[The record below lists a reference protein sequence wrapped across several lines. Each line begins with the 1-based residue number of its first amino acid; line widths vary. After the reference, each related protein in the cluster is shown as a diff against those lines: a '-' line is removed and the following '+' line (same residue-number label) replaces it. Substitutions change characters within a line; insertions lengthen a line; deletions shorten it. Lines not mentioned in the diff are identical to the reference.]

1 MRKFALSLAAL
12 ALVASP
18 ALAGKYNTKVSV
30 GDKAPTF
37 SGVEATTPK
46 GEVISVSLPELKE
59 DVVILVFQANHCP
72 MVVAYEDRVN
82 DLAAAYAGKSV
93 KVVGIAVSG
102 KGTRKLDDLNAIK
115 AKVAEKDS
123 KINFT
128 YGYDETMDI
137 GRAYGVTTTPQ
148 FFVLDKERKIRYTGA
163 LDDNAKE
170 SSVKVNYVKA
180 ATDALLSGKEI
191 EVTETKARG
200 CGVSYD
206 KK

>member
-37 SGVEATTPK
+37 SGIAATTPK
-46 GEVISVSLPELKE
+46 GEEVSVSLPDLKE

-82 DLAAAYAGKSV
+82 DLTAAYKGKNV
-93 KVVGIAVSG
+93 KVVSIAVSG
-102 KGTRKLDDLNAIK
+102 KGTRKLDDLSAIK

-128 YGYDETMDI
+128 YGFDETQAV
-137 GRAYGVTTTPQ
+137 GRSYGVTTTPQ

-180 ATDALLSGKEI
+180 AVDALLSGKEI
-191 EVTETKARG
+191 EVTETNARG
-200 CGVSYD
+200 CGVQYD

>member
-1 MRKFALSLAAL
+1 MRKFALSLAVLAL
-12 ALVASP
+12 AAAP

-30 GDKAPTF
+30 GDKAPSF
-37 SGVEATTPK
+37 SGVAATTPK
-46 GEVISVSLPELKE
+46 GEEVSVSLPDLKE

-82 DLAAAYAGKSV
+82 DLAAAYPGKNV
-93 KVVGIAVSG
+93 KLVSIAVSG
-102 KGTRKLDDLNAIK
+102 QSTRKQDDLSAIK

-128 YGYDETMDI
+128 YGFDDTQAI

-148 FFVLDKERKIRYTGA
+148 FFVLDKARNIRYTGA

-170 SSVKVNYVKA
+170 SAVKVNYVKA
-180 ATDALLSGKEI
+180 AVDSLLAGKDV

-200 CGVSYD
+200 CGVQYD
-206 KK
+206 K